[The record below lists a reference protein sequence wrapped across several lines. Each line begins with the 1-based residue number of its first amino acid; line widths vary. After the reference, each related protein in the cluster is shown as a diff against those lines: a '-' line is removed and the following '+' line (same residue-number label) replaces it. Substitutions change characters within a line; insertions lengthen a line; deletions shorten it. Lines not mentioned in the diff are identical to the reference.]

1 MSQNEKSTVKI
12 AAIQLSVTDDKTKKE
27 RMRDVKSIFQEMESI
42 EKKPDLILLPEI
54 WGCGFFDFDHYTEC
68 AEERKGETF
77 QLLSTWAAKLQS
89 VIVGGSIVEISGDTL
104 FNRLLCIERDGTL
117 KATYRKRHLF
127 GFQSK
132 EQQILTK
139 GESAVVADT
148 QFGKI
153 GFSTCYDLR
162 FPEHYREMID
172 QGAELFV
179 VVSAWPEARLDHWRL
194 FNQVRAV
201 ENQCWLVSCNC
212 AGLQCG
218 NRYAGHSMAVSP
230 SGVIAAEAGGK
241 ACVQWIDIDM
251 KEVERARN
259 AFPALRDR

>member
-104 FNRLLCIERDGTL
+104 FNSLLCIERDGTL

-179 VVSAWPEARLDHWRL
+179 VVSAWRKPVW
-194 FNQVRAV
+194 
-201 ENQCWLVSCNC
+201 
-212 AGLQCG
+212 
-218 NRYAGHSMAVSP
+218 
-230 SGVIAAEAGGK
+230 ITGGYL
-241 ACVQWIDIDM
+241 I
-251 KEVERARN
+251 R
-259 AFPALRDR
+259 